1 MLASTNTPSL
11 NRWKGA
17 LAHRAGDG
25 TRVLAKV
32 FGNPQ
37 LRRVELAF
45 AAFNGAEWAV
55 WIAML
60 VYAYRLGGATTAGL
74 VAFAQLAPAS
84 LLAPWTSSLAD
95 RYRPARVLAAGYAAQ
110 ASAMGATAAVLL
122 SDGAPLLAYGLSAVA
137 AVAVTVTRPT
147 QAALLPGLARSPDE
161 LTATNVVSGW
171 IESIAVLCAPALT
184 GVLLAVGSP
193 GVVFAAMAGLALS
206 AALLAAR
213 VDGPPAASHDDETG
227 RTALSVVRREPSS
240 RLLVVVLGSQYIL
253 IGALDV
259 LFVVLAIGVLGLG
272 GSGAGYLNAA
282 FGAGG
287 ALAIA
292 VTVSLVGRRRLAPPL
307 ALGAGVFSG
316 AFVLIGLWPTVT
328 GTVALL
334 VAAGAGRS
342 LLDVAGRTLLQRA
355 APADVLSR
363 VFGVL
368 EAVST
373 AGLALGSLL
382 APALVALGGA
392 RTATIGLGAILPVVA
407 LFAGRRLLALDARAT
422 MPVVEISLLR
432 SLELFAP
439 LSPPVLESLARG
451 LEPLDVPAGNAVVR
465 AGDPGDCFYV
475 IADGELEV
483 STGGRVLRR
492 LGRGDGFGELALLL
506 DVPRTADVV
515 SLTAARLYALD
526 KHDFL
531 SAVTGHAASTGAAE
545 RLIQQ
550 RLPPVEQS
558 SARARGNQERPRV
571 RCAGMSR

>member
-1 MLASTNTPSL
+1 MGNLAEVP
-11 NRWKGA
+11 
-17 LAHRAGDG
+17 
-25 TRVLAKV
+25 RVLASV
-32 FGNPQ
+32 FRNPQ

-60 VYAYRLGGATTAGL
+60 VYAYRHGGATTAGL
-74 VAFAQLAPAS
+74 VAFAQLVPAC
-84 LLAPWTSSLAD
+84 LFAPWASSLAD
-95 RYRPARVLAAGYAAQ
+95 RHRPARVLAAGYVVQ
-110 ASAMGATAAVLL
+110 ASAMGATAATLL
-122 SDGAPLLAYGLSAVA
+122 LNGAPLLAYVFAAVA
-137 AVAVTVTRPT
+137 ATAVTVTRPT

-171 IESIAVLCAPALT
+171 IESVAVLAAPALT

-193 GVVFAAMAGLALS
+193 GVVFAVMAGLAAS
-206 AALLAAR
+206 AALLVAP
-213 VDGPPAASHDDETG
+213 VEGPPAVSRGDERG
-227 RTALSVVRREPSS
+227 PTAFSIVLREPSA
-240 RLLVVVLGSQYIL
+240 RLLVGVLASQYVL

-259 LFVVLAIGVLGLG
+259 LFVVLAISVLGLD

-287 ALAIA
+287 ALGIA
-292 VTVSLVGRRRLAPPL
+292 VTVSLVGRGRLAPPL

-316 AFVLIGLWPTVT
+316 AFLVIGLWPTVV
-328 GTVALL
+328 GTVTLL

-363 VFGVL
+363 VFGLL
-368 EAVST
+368 EAGSM

-382 APALVALGGA
+382 VPALVALGGA
-392 RTATIGLGAILPVVA
+392 RAASITLGALLPIVA
-407 LFAGRRLLALDARAT
+407 LLAGRRLLALDARAT
-422 MPVVEISLLR
+422 VPVVEISLLR
-432 SLELFAP
+432 SLELFGP
-439 LSPPVLESLARG
+439 LGAPVLESLARG
-451 LEPLDVPAGNAVVR
+451 LERLEVAPGTAVVR
-465 AGDPGDCFYV
+465 AGDPGDRFYV

-483 STGGRVLRR
+483 SVDCHVLRR

-531 SAVTGHAASTGAAE
+531 SAVTGHAASAGAADRLVHE
-545 RLIQQ
+545 RLPTGETIA
-550 RLPPVEQS
+550 P
-558 SARARGNQERPRV
+558 
-571 RCAGMSR
+571 